1 MQYTLMHKNH
11 KVMELTISQDCT
23 QILHVGEIFDERRI
37 PVGLRIPLR
46 RSVNHWWHRRA
57 IPASRS
63 GLSQALRSL
72 HLNAP
77 EELLTKCFG
86 LSLSDQYWVKPVDAD
101 MTWEQVNF
109 FDHDF
114 SEDVGNILLG
124 EPALAGTSQCRKAAK
139 VGDTCEGIS
148 YLSPDSSVGGWL
160 RKKWKIVDGKRC
172 LLKGGSNF
180 WSEPFNEVIAS
191 MIADRLGIS
200 HVAYWLSFEGKHHAP
215 MSVCE
220 DFITRDTELVEASSI
235 ARVLEMQDGESKY
248 DHFCRCCESLHI
260 PEYANSL
267 DEMLVLDFLIA
278 NQDRHKGNFGAIR
291 DAETLEFLG
300 MAPLF
305 DCGTSLRYDTPDVYI
320 EPDLNVESQPFC
332 SFHNE
337 QIGLVQHPE
346 RFDLTVLRGIDEE
359 IRTMFSD
366 ERARAYIPES
376 RAEQITQ
383 VVTTRIAMLEQ
394 QFVQMQMGAEE
405 APELKL

>member
-1 MQYTLMHKNH
+1 MQYTLMHKNRR
-11 KVMELTISQDCT
+11 VMELTISQDCT
-23 QILHVGEIFDERRI
+23 QIMHVGKIYDAEHI

-46 RSVNHWWHRRA
+46 KSVNHWWRRRA

-124 EPALAGTSQCRKAAK
+124 GKPS
-139 VGDTCEGIS
+139 GDSIS
-148 YLSPDSSVGGWL
+148 LLSPDSSVGGWL

-191 MIADRLGIS
+191 MIADRLGIA
-200 HVAYWLSFEGKHHAP
+200 HVNYWLSYEGKHHAP

-235 ARVLEMQDGESKY
+235 AKVLVRNDGESKY
-248 DHFCRCCESLHI
+248 DHFCRCCEHLHI
-260 PEYANSL
+260 PAYESSL

-305 DCGTSLRYDTPDVYI
+305 DCGTSLQYDTPDVYI
-320 EPDLNVESQPFC
+320 EPYLNVESQPFC
-332 SFHNE
+332 SFHDE
-337 QIGLVQHPE
+337 QIMLVKHPE
-346 RFDLTVLRGIDEE
+346 RFDLTVLQGINDD
-359 IRTMFSD
+359 IRAMFAD
-366 ERARAYIPES
+366 ERARAYIPER
-376 RAEQITQ
+376 RAEKIFQ
-383 VVTTRIAMLEQ
+383 VVNARIGMLQ
-394 QFVQMQMGAEE
+394 QTFSEMT
-405 APELKL
+405 

>member
-1 MQYTLMHKNH
+1 
-11 KVMELTISQDCT
+11 
-23 QILHVGEIFDERRI
+23 
-37 PVGLRIPLR
+37 
-46 RSVNHWWHRRA
+46 
-57 IPASRS
+57 
-63 GLSQALRSL
+63 
-72 HLNAP
+72 
-77 EELLTKCFG
+77 
-86 LSLSDQYWVKPVDAD
+86 
-101 MTWEQVNF
+101 
-109 FDHDF
+109 
-114 SEDVGNILLG
+114 
-124 EPALAGTSQCRKAAK
+124 
-139 VGDTCEGIS
+139 
-148 YLSPDSSVGGWL
+148 
-160 RKKWKIVDGKRC
+160 
-172 LLKGGSNF
+172 
-180 WSEPFNEVIAS
+180 

-200 HVAYWLSFEGKHHAP
+200 HVAYWLSYEGKHHAP

-260 PEYANSL
+260 PEYENSL

-300 MAPLF
+300 MSPVF

-376 RAEQITQ
+376 RVEQIIQ

-394 QFVQMQMGAEE
+394 QFAQMQMGAEE